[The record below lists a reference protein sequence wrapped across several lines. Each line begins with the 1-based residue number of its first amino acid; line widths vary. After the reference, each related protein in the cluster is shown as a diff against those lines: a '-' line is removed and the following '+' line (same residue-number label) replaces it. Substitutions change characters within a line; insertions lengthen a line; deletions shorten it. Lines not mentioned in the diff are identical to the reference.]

1 VHRRASHSLVVLGLL
16 VLVALWASYRFGGI
30 LSPGL
35 VLAWSVALL
44 SHPIVDVLSTG
55 PKSARAGF
63 SIPLFWP
70 LTSRRWYMQC
80 PLVQSPS
87 LDSYTPRK
95 IWRALLP
102 EIWFFGPTCVTLI
115 ALGHV
120 L

>member
-1 VHRRASHSLVVLGLL
+1 MSIPAAPTLDDVRAAA
-16 VLVALWASYRFGGI
+16 VALKPY
-30 LSPGL
+30 LSLP
-35 VLAWSVALL
+35 
-44 SHPIVDVLSTG
+44 T
-55 PKSARAGF
+55 
-63 SIPLFWP
+63 
-70 LTSRRWYMQC
+70 

-115 ALGHV
+115 ALGYV